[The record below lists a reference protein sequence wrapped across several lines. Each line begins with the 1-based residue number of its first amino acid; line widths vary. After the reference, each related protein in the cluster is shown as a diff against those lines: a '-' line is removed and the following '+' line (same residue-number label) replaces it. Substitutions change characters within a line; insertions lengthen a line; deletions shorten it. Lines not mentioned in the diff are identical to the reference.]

1 MIFLQE
7 ANKVPR
13 LSRGPDLFL
22 ASFDATEAIF
32 NPDFVFPDPDAPV
45 FDNVEILVK
54 KFEAKPLPPST
65 SAEKGTDMATSAIFF
80 NLFVKKWMVC
90 PANANR

>member
-1 MIFLQE
+1 M
-7 ANKVPR
+7 
-13 LSRGPDLFL
+13 S
-22 ASFDATEAIF
+22 ASFDASEAIF

-54 KFEAKPLPPST
+54 KFEAKPLPPAT

-80 NLFVKKWMVC
+80 SHCLFEEKWMVC
-90 PANANR
+90 LYAKLLTLFLFSESILFLIIF